1 MLKNARV
8 NEASQA
14 MSTMGWATV
23 ATCNLNQWAMDFDG
37 NYQRIKQSIDVARAH
52 HARYRIGPELEV
64 SGYGCEDH
72 FLELDTFT
80 HTWEVIA
87 ALIDDGYT
95 DDILIDLGA
104 PIMHC
109 DVAYNCRILLLNRE
123 VLLIRPKSCLADNGN
138 YREPRWFR
146 PWPVT
151 RPLEHF
157 RLPSSITGDSCP
169 IGHALVQLSDGVLV
183 GCETCEELWTPRAP
197 HIALSLAGAHIIGNG
212 SASHHALRKLD
223 RRLDV
228 ITSATRKTGGVYL
241 YANQRGCDGG
251 RLYFDGCSLIALNG
265 DVLCMAS
272 QFAVGPDV
280 EVVAAVVDIDDVVSY
295 RARHAARGEQAA
307 LEQASSPIPRV
318 LPKRKPFALCT
329 TRSTVAKVILP
340 TAPLPKEELM
350 RCSAEEEVACGPAC
364 WLWDYL
370 RRSGLNGFFLAL
382 SGGADSS
389 ATLAIVASMCHLVV
403 RAVSMPGRDTAGAA
417 AAVGNGSGSSGNGDI
432 DDEERERRR
441 EEVLRDVRRITG
453 ADSDYVPKDPR
464 ELANRMV
471 HTAYMPCGSA
481 SSSETQRRAR
491 SVAHD
496 VGSYHMLLDIAQI
509 VDSAL
514 NAFVA
519 AFSSRS
525 TTPQVQKPRF
535 RTRGGSNAE
544 NLALQ
549 NVQART
555 RMVMSYVCAQLSL
568 WARGRKGSLLV
579 LGSSNVDECL
589 RGYLTKYDCSSADLN
604 PIGGISK
611 KDLRAF
617 LLWAAATPDKNN
629 KEKYALGL
637 ISLLD
642 VVAAPPTA
650 ELEPIENGHVQTDE
664 QDMGMTYDD
673 LSWYGRLRKLSAC
686 GPLSMFR
693 KLATVWHGKLNI
705 MEIAKK
711 VKFFFRM
718 YSINRHKV
726 TTLTPSY
733 HAENYSPE
741 DNRFDLRQF
750 LYNTRWKWQF
760 DKIDEEVKRFYS
772 SESNTVDSGTNA
784 T

>member
-1 MLKNARV
+1 
-8 NEASQA
+8 
-14 MSTMGWATV
+14 
-23 ATCNLNQWAMDFDG
+23 MDFEG
-37 NYQRIKQSIDVARAH
+37 NYQRITQSIDVARARQ
-52 HARYRIGPELEV
+52 ARYRIGPELEV

-72 FLELDTFT
+72 FLEMDTFT
-80 HTWEVIA
+80 HTWEVIT

-95 DDILIDLGA
+95 DNILIDLGA
-104 PIMHC
+104 PVMHN
-109 DVAYNCRILLLNRE
+109 DVAYNCRVLLLNRE
-123 VLLIRPKSCLADNGN
+123 VLLIRPKSCLADSGN

-151 RPLEHF
+151 RPLEQF
-157 RLPSSITGDSCP
+157 LLPSTIPGDSCA
-169 IGHALVQLSDGVLV
+169 IGHALIQLSDGILI

-223 RRLDV
+223 RRLEV

-251 RLYFDGCSLIALNG
+251 RLYYDGCSLIALNG

-272 QFAVGPDV
+272 QFAVAPDV
-280 EVVAAVVDIDDVVSY
+280 EVVSAVVDVEDVVSY
-295 RARHAARGEQAA
+295 RAMHAARGEQAA
-307 LEQASSPIPRV
+307 VEQASHPIPRIR
-318 LPKRKPFALCT
+318 PRKQPFALCT
-329 TRSTVAKVILP
+329 TRSTVARVVVP
-340 TAPLPKEELM
+340 TMPSSTRVT
-350 RCSAEEEVACGPAC
+350 RCSAEEEIACGPAC

-382 SGGADSS
+382 SGGADSA

-403 RAVSMPGRDTAGAA
+403 RAVSMRAA
-417 AAVGNGSGSSGNGDI
+417 ANDDGDDG
-432 DDEERERRR
+432 DDDERERRR
-441 EEVLRDVRRITG
+441 DEVLRDVRRITDAG
-453 ADSDYVPKDPR
+453 SDYVPKDPR
-464 ELANRMV
+464 ELASRIV
-471 HTAYMPCGSA
+471 HSAYMPCGSA
-481 SSSETQRRAR
+481 SSAETQRRAR
-491 SVAHD
+491 AVAHD
-496 VGSYHMLLDIAQI
+496 VGSYHIVLDIAHI

-514 NAFVA
+514 NAFVT
-519 AFSSRS
+519 AFSSRP
-525 TTPQVQKPRF
+525 TVPPQAQTVGKATVVQKPRF
-535 RTRGGSNAE
+535 RTRGGSNVE

-589 RGYLTKYDCSSADLN
+589 RGYLTKYDCSAADLN

-611 KDLRAF
+611 KDLRSF
-617 LLWAAATPDKNN
+617 LLWAATIPDKN
-629 KEKYALGL
+629 KGKYGLGL

-642 VVAAPPTA
+642 VVAAPPSA

-673 LSWYGRLRKLSAC
+673 LSWYGRLRKLSVC

-693 KLATVWHGKLNI
+693 KLAAVWHDKLNI

-750 LYNTRWKWQF
+750 LYNTKWKWQF

-772 SESNTVDSGTNA
+772 SGSNTVDSALTS
-784 T
+784 TT